1 LSGRSR
7 AAKAGLGGAQTLEPL
22 WEPLPIAGAVIA
34 NRVMTS
40 ALTLQYADEGRISER
55 HLAFYRERA
64 RGGVGLI
71 FSEQLAASPLSNSP
85 FSRALRAYDRELIR
99 GFEQIAAEMQ
109 PYHTCFF
116 AQLFAAGA
124 ASASSAGMDG
134 WSPVRA
140 PSRVGAPEGEMPLPL
155 TRDDIGAIA
164 ADFAQSAKNVRDGG
178 LNGVEIHGSHG
189 WLVGQFLSP
198 FYNRRNDDYGGCAEN
213 RCRFA
218 IELGA
223 AVRSAVGRDFPCGI
237 SLTYDELIGE
247 SGITP
252 EDALRQLRILNDTGL
267 FDFFDLSIG
276 STHQQH
282 YTIASMAV
290 PEGFALPFAAK
301 AKAQVGRSAA
311 ILVAG
316 RVVDPYMAAH
326 AIEAGMADMVGMAR
340 AHLADPHLLRKVRFG
355 DTEPVTHCVGV
366 NACVKRAL
374 QDQPVICALNPVTGR
389 ESTWSALIPLRPR
402 RTLAVIGAG
411 PAGMRFALIAARAGH
426 SVSLYERARCSGGH
440 LATLAGLPGRG
451 GWTTAI
457 RDLEHGL
464 TRAGAQ
470 LIQGREPMLSELMQS
485 DAVVVATGCTWDVS
499 GESFSR
505 FDRRE
510 IPGCAS
516 AHVLALDEAIRTA
529 TSDPPADLGRHVMIV
544 DGTGTFAPLG
554 LAALLSSRGA
564 EITLVTAHDS
574 LGRVALSELDLPHIM
589 PILQAN
595 RVRVIVSHDIRHIAE
610 ASVTVQNVWGGAA
623 QSIEG
628 VDAVVL
634 ALLRRPDDALFQ
646 KLRALR
652 SDVHCIGDAVS
663 PRPLEAIVYEAEALA
678 RSF

>member
-1 LSGRSR
+1 M
-7 AAKAGLGGAQTLEPL
+7 AGLGGAQTLEPL
-22 WEPLPIAGAVIA
+22 WERLPIAGAVIP

-40 ALTLQYADEGRISER
+40 ALTLQYGDQGRISER
-55 HLAFYRERA
+55 HLSFYRERA

-71 FSEQLAASPLSNSP
+71 FSEQLAASPLSDSP

-99 GFEQIAAEMQ
+99 GFEQIAAAMHQ
-109 PYHTCFF
+109 YHTCFF
-116 AQLFAAGA
+116 AQLFAGGA
-124 ASASSAGMDG
+124 AGSSTVALDG

-140 PSRVGAPEGEMPLPL
+140 PSRVGAPDGEMPLPL
-155 TRDDIGAIA
+155 TRDDIGSIVE
-164 ADFAQSAKNVRDGG
+164 DFAQSAKNVREGG

-198 FYNRRNDDYGGCAEN
+198 FYNRRADDYGGSTEN

-237 SLTYDELIGE
+237 SLTYDELMGE

-276 STHQQH
+276 SSHQQH
-282 YTIASMAV
+282 HTIASMAV

-326 AIEAGMADMVGMAR
+326 AIQAGMADMVGMTR
-340 AHLADPHLLRKVRFG
+340 AHLADPHLLRKARLG
-355 DTEPVTHCVGV
+355 DAEPVTHCVGM

-389 ESTWSALIPLRPR
+389 ESMWSSRVPVRPR

-411 PAGMRFALIAARAGH
+411 PAGMRFSLIAARAGH
-426 SVSLYERARCSGGH
+426 CVSLYERARCLGGH
-440 LATLAGLPGRG
+440 LATLAVLPGRG

-464 TRAGAQ
+464 SRAGAQ

-485 DAVVVATGCTWDVS
+485 DAVVVATGSTWDVS

-510 IPGCAS
+510 IPGCTS
-516 AHVLALDEAIRTA
+516 AHVLPLDEAIRAA
-529 TSDPPADLGRHVMIV
+529 TSHPASDLGRRVMIV

-564 EITLVTAHDS
+564 DITLVTPHDS

-595 RVRVIVSHDIRHIAE
+595 RVRVIVSHDIQHIAD
-610 ASVTVQNVWGGAA
+610 ASVVLQNVWGGAA
-623 QSIEG
+623 QLIEG

-652 SDVHCIGDAVS
+652 SDVYCIGDAVS
-663 PRPLEAIVYEAEALA
+663 PRPLEAIIFEAEELA
-678 RSF
+678 RSL

>member
-1 LSGRSR
+1 VSPRSGT
-7 AAKAGLGGAQTLEPL
+7 AKAGIGGAQTLEPL
-22 WEPLPIAGAVIA
+22 WEPLPIAGAVIP

-40 ALTLQYADEGRISER
+40 ALTLQYGDEGRISAR
-55 HLAFYRERA
+55 HLSFYRERA
-64 RGGVGLI
+64 RGGVGLM
-71 FSEQLAASPLSNSP
+71 FSEQLAASPLSDSP

-109 PYHTCFF
+109 QYHTCFF
-116 AQLFAAGA
+116 AQLFAGGA
-124 ASASSAGMDG
+124 ASSSTVGLDG

-140 PSRVGAPEGEMPLPL
+140 PSRVGAPDGEMPLPL
-155 TRDDIGAIA
+155 TREDIGSIVE
-164 ADFAQSAKNVRDGG
+164 DFAQSAKNVREGG

-198 FYNRRNDDYGGCAEN
+198 FYNRRADDYGGSTEN

-237 SLTYDELIGE
+237 SLTYDELMGE

-252 EDALRQLRILNDTGL
+252 EDALRQLSILNDSGL
-267 FDFFDLSIG
+267 FDFFDLSVG

-282 YTIASMAV
+282 HTIASMAV
-290 PEGFALPFAAK
+290 REGFALPFAAK

-326 AIEAGMADMVGMAR
+326 AIEAGMADIVGMTR
-340 AHLADPHLLRKVRFG
+340 AHLADPHLLRKARFG
-355 DTEPVTHCVGV
+355 GVEPVTHCVGV

-389 ESTWSALIPLRPR
+389 ESMWSSRVPVRPR

-411 PAGMRFALIAARAGH
+411 PAGMRFSLIAARAGH
-426 SVSLYERARCSGGH
+426 SVSLYERARCLGGH

-451 GWTTAI
+451 GWATAI

-464 TRAGAQ
+464 SQAGVR
-470 LIQGREPMLSELMQS
+470 LIQGREPLLSELMQS
-485 DAVVVATGCTWDVS
+485 DAAVVATGCTWDVS

-510 IPGCAS
+510 VPGCTS
-516 AHVLALDEAIRTA
+516 AHVLALDEAIRAA
-529 TSDPPADLGRHVMIV
+529 TSDPAFDLGRRVVIV

-564 EITLVTAHDS
+564 DITLVTAHDS
-574 LGRVALSELDLPHIM
+574 LGQAAQSELDLPHIM

-595 RVRVIVSHDIRHIAE
+595 GVQVIVSHDIQHIAD
-610 ASVTVQNVWGGAA
+610 ASVMLQNVWGGAA
-623 QSIEG
+623 QSIDG

-646 KLRALR
+646 QLRALR
-652 SDVHCIGDAVS
+652 SDVYCIGDAVS
-663 PRPLEAIVYEAEALA
+663 PRPLEAIIFEAEELA
-678 RSF
+678 RSL

>member
-1 LSGRSR
+1 
-7 AAKAGLGGAQTLEPL
+7 
-22 WEPLPIAGAVIA
+22 
-34 NRVMTS
+34 MTS
-40 ALTLQYADEGRISER
+40 ALTLQYGHEGRISDR
-55 HLAFYRERA
+55 HLSFYRERA

-99 GFEQIAAEMQ
+99 GFEQIAAELQ
-109 PYHTCFF
+109 PYATCFF
-116 AQLFAAGA
+116 AQLFAGGA
-124 ASASSAGMDG
+124 ASSSTVGLDG
-134 WSPVRA
+134 WSPVRG
-140 PSRVGAPEGEMPLPL
+140 PSRIGAPDGEMPLPL
-155 TRDDIGAIA
+155 TRDDIDSIVK
-164 ADFAQSAKNVRDGG
+164 DFAQSAKNAREGG
-178 LNGVEIHGSHG
+178 LDGVEIHGSHG

-198 FYNRRNDDYGGCAEN
+198 FYNRRTDDYGGSTEN

-223 AVRSAVGRDFPCGI
+223 AVRSAVGREFPCGI
-237 SLTYDELIGE
+237 SLTYDELMGE

-267 FDFFDLSIG
+267 FDFFDLSVG

-282 YTIASMAV
+282 QTIASMAV

-301 AKAQVGRSAA
+301 AKAQIGRSAA

-326 AIEAGMADMVGMAR
+326 AIEAGMADIVGMAR

-355 DTEPVTHCVGV
+355 ETEPVTHCVGM
-366 NACVKRAL
+366 NACVRRAL

-389 ESTWSALIPLRPR
+389 ESMWTPLIPVRPR

-411 PAGMRFALIAARAGH
+411 PAGMRFSLIAARAGH
-426 SVSLYERARCSGGH
+426 SVSLYERGRRLGGH

-451 GWTTAI
+451 GWATAI
-457 RDLEHGL
+457 HDLEQGL
-464 TRAGAQ
+464 AVAGAQ
-470 LIQGREPMLSELMQS
+470 LIQGREPMLSELMQC

-505 FDRRE
+505 FDRGE
-510 IPGCAS
+510 IPGRAS
-516 AHVLALDEAIRTA
+516 AHVLALDEAIRAA
-529 TSDPPADLGRHVMIV
+529 TSFPPSDLGRHVMIV

-564 EITLVTAHDS
+564 DITLVTAHDS
-574 LGRVALSELDLPHIM
+574 LGRAALSELDLPHVM
-589 PILQAN
+589 PILQTN
-595 RVRVIVSHDIRHIAE
+595 GVRVIVSHDIRRIANT
-610 ASVTVQNVWGGAA
+610 SVTLQNVWGGVA
-623 QSIEG
+623 QLIEG

-646 KLRALR
+646 KLCALR
-652 SDVHCIGDAVS
+652 SDVYCIGDALS
-663 PRPLEAIVYEAEALA
+663 PRPLEAIIYEAEELA
-678 RSF
+678 RSL